1 MPSGA
6 PMTRDEAR
14 AAILKVFAERF
25 EIKDPDQDEDLREVY
40 EFDSIDAVE
49 LLREIELLLGSPLT
63 YEEKKGAMEIRT
75 VGQIVDY
82 VLRLAAA
89 RPSA

>member
-1 MPSGA
+1 
-6 PMTRDEAR
+6 MTRDAVR
-14 AAILKVFAERF
+14 DAILKVFAERF
-25 EIKDPDQDEDLREVY
+25 EIKDPGEDEDLREVY

-82 VLRLAAA
+82 VLSLAAT
-89 RPSA
+89 RPPR

>member
-1 MPSGA
+1 
-6 PMTRDEAR
+6 MTRDAVR
-14 AAILKVFAERF
+14 TALLKVFAECF
-25 EIKDPDQDEDLREVY
+25 EIKDPGEGESLREVY

-75 VGQIVDY
+75 FGQIVDY
-82 VLRLAAA
+82 VLALAATRPA
-89 RPSA
+89 R

>member
-1 MPSGA
+1 
-6 PMTRDEAR
+6 MTPDAVR

-25 EIKDPDQDEDLREVY
+25 EIKDPGLDEDLREAY

-75 VGQIVDY
+75 FGQIVDY

-89 RPSA
+89 RPAA

>member
-1 MPSGA
+1 
-6 PMTRDEAR
+6 MTRDAVR
-14 AAILKVFAERF
+14 TAILKVFDERF
-25 EIKDPDQDEDLREVY
+25 EIKNPGEDEDLRETY

-49 LLREIELLLGSPLT
+49 LLREIELILGSPLT

-82 VLRLAAA
+82 VLARAATRPA
-89 RPSA
+89 R

>member
-1 MPSGA
+1 
-6 PMTRDEAR
+6 MTRDAVHT
-14 AAILKVFAERF
+14 AILHVFAERF
-25 EIKDPDQDEDLREVY
+25 EIKDPGLDEDLREVY

-82 VLRLAAA
+82 VLALAATRPA
-89 RPSA
+89 R